1 MDYPSIR
8 GEEIPYY
15 SKNSTWRLLNA
26 YIYAQNQRLIDAF
39 PGYGEQAI
47 SRLQSQCANMK
58 ISDQIRYNRLYQ
70 KVVHKGGNSEINY
83 IEIFQNS
90 TDLKISV
97 GNRYSEYQFM
107 QIFLDNL

>member
-47 SRLQSQCANMK
+47 SRLQSQCANM
-58 ISDQIRYNRLYQ
+58 IFFDQSRYNIMFQ
-70 KVVHKGGNSEINY
+70 KVVHKGGGS
-83 IEIFQNS
+83 
-90 TDLKISV
+90 
-97 GNRYSEYQFM
+97 
-107 QIFLDNL
+107 